1 VSLQAWGSRM
11 DLGKNG
17 VGSDGAAWLALGRAP
32 LRMDLEKEWCW
43 KSDPLPSRHSCRVW
57 RRNGVG
63 S

>member
-1 VSLQAWGSRM
+1 M